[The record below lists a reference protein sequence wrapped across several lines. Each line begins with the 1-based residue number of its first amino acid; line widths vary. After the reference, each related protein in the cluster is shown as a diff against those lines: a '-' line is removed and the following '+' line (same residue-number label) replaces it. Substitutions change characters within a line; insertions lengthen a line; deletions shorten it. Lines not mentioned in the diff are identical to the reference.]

1 MIARP
6 SKPSV
11 RWTACEKPTIQTE
24 ATTTKITPSGI
35 ATFFSSGTKNVVDAD
50 TDGSAARYRNTPA
63 ATPNS
68 DCSRYFQRDFRT
80 LGSRRTILIQ
90 SSYQP
95 LEPKSS
101 NTAST
106 SHTYQ
111 LARAPT
117 SRTEA
122 STVPIG
128 RAEWR
133 DREGTYEY
141 ISVVAVTFKN

>member
-24 ATTTKITPSGI
+24 ATTTKNTPSGI

-50 TDGSAARYRNTPA
+50 TDGSAVRYRNTPA
-63 ATPNS
+63 ARPNS
-68 DCSRYFQRDFRT
+68 DCSRYFQRDFRP

-95 LEPKSS
+95 SAPKASITSTDKRSVGKEGVNTGRNRWSS
-101 NTAST
+101 
-106 SHTYQ
+106 
-111 LARAPT
+111 
-117 SRTEA
+117 
-122 STVPIG
+122 
-128 RAEWR
+128 
-133 DREGTYEY
+133 
-141 ISVVAVTFKN
+141 